1 MAKNKRRK
9 PLAGVSFEKAVHRI
23 QQMMDPNTKV
33 THNEK
38 LLDRVGNTRQYDVVI
53 RGTFAGRPMLGV
65 MECRDHNRRKG
76 PDAVDGFANKMQ
88 NLGADFGIMVSRRGF
103 TPQALRLAKF
113 EKIIC
118 YSLASNEFE
127 SGAAF
132 GQYIYGIARKW
143 TDYGSVFRFYRP
155 APQRSEI
162 VPDKIL
168 WHQKPIVH
176 WILHELY
183 EKYASKEP
191 GTYFFR
197 VTFAEGLPVELN
209 GTVYSLHEVG
219 YQGVLTHAKKRTWVN
234 WTGDALYEWD
244 KETLHIPG
252 NTPLMSSAIEP
263 RMNLW
268 EVFDGEI
275 PNGILPAFIG
285 GQVLP
290 EDMPIPDLSTLNQT
304 CEILPVPE
312 SDLRKYLQASKG
324 E

>member
-1 MAKNKRRK
+1 MAKKKRRK
-9 PLAGVSFEKAVHRI
+9 PLPGVSFEKAVHRI

-38 LLDRVGNTRQYDVVI
+38 LPDRVGNTRQYDVVI
-53 RGTFAGRPMLGV
+53 RGTLAGRPMLGV
-65 MECRDHNRRKG
+65 MECRDHNTRKG
-76 PDAVDGFANKMQ
+76 PDAIDGFANKMR

-103 TPQALRLAKF
+103 TTQALRLAKF

-118 YSLASNEFE
+118 YSLVSNEFE

-132 GQYIYGIARKW
+132 GQYIYGIVRKW
-143 TDYGSVFRFYRP
+143 TDYGSVFRFRGP
-155 APQRSEI
+155 APQRGQI
-162 VPDKIL
+162 IPDKIL
-168 WHQKPIVH
+168 WQQKPVAH

-197 VTFAEGLPVELN
+197 ATFAGGLPVELN
-209 GTVYSLHEVG
+209 GTVYSLYEVG
-219 YQGVLTHAKKRTWVN
+219 YQGVLIHTKKKTWVN
-234 WTGDALYEWD
+234 WTGDAFFEWD
-244 KETLHIPG
+244 KETLRIPG

-268 EVFDGEI
+268 EDCDGEV
-275 PNGILPAFIG
+275 PKGILLAFIG
-285 GQVLP
+285 GQVLR
-290 EDMPIPDLSTLNQT
+290 EDMAIPDLSSLNPI

-312 SDLRKYLQASKG
+312 SDPGKYLQ
-324 E
+324 